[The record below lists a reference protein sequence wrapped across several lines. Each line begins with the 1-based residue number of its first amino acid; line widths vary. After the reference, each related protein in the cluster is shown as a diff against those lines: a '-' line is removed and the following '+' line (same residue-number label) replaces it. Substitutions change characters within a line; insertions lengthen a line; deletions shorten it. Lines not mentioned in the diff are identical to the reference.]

1 MHVTIRL
8 MRKYLFS
15 ILFFL
20 FFFLLLYA
28 LPFSLARAQE
38 SGWIINNF
46 HSDIIIQKDGV
57 VAISETITVDFNAL
71 EKHGIYRDI
80 PYVYTQTPI
89 QSGQKDGSTYYTEI
103 TVSKILQDGKEA
115 TYKVFNNGSYLRMQI
130 GDADKTISG
139 KHTYTIMYTAK
150 GILQRFESIDEL
162 YWNVSGN
169 GWGVPIERASAKV
182 TIPRGNIAQVVCS
195 QGYAGSN
202 TPCVSTK
209 TDETTADFTTTT
221 VLSASEGMTVAVGFT
236 KGIIPILTVEK
247 PKTLFEKL
255 LEPFSILT
263 FVGVFLGSMVW
274 VVGLWYKKGRD
285 IKPAGHETI
294 VVEFTPPEKLRPA
307 ELGILMDE
315 RADTLDVTATI
326 IDLTTRGYLTI
337 TEIPKKW
344 LFGSMDYELARTVK
358 SDTDLLS
365 YEKMLLERI
374 FGTTK
379 KKKVSTLKNDFY
391 DDLAKIKDEMYDHM
405 MKKGVFVAHP
415 QKTRTNYLLVGIFL
429 LIGSIVMVVLGSIN
443 AYVFLINIG
452 AGLIPS
458 SVLLIIVSQF
468 MSRKTAK
475 GRELYRRVKGYRE
488 FINTAEKYRQ
498 QFFEKQNLFQEV
510 LPYAIVFGLTGK
522 FAEAMKEIG
531 LKNPTIAGYYGVH
544 AFNAHTFTNNV
555 STFSNSF
562 SSAAASAPSSSG
574 SGGGGSS
581 GGGFGGGGGGSW

>member
-1 MHVTIRL
+1 MKRL
-8 MRKYLFS
+8 LLFLS
-15 ILFFL
+15 
-20 FFFLLLYA
+20 FFFTLYA
-28 LPFSLARAQE
+28 SPFPLARAQDTGWVIDNFASDINVEE
-38 SGWIINNF
+38 SG
-46 HSDIIIQKDGV
+46 V
-57 VAISETITVDFNAL
+57 VSISETITVDFNAL

-89 QSGQKDGSTYYTEI
+89 ESGQKDGSTYYTEI
-103 TVSKILQDGKEA
+103 VVSKILQDKREA
-115 TYKVFNNGSYLRMQI
+115 TYKVFDNGSYLRMQI

-162 YWNVSGN
+162 YWNVTGN

-182 TIPRGNIAQVVCS
+182 TIPKGSIAQVVCY

-209 TDETTADFTTTT
+209 IDETTANFSTAAP
-221 VLSASEGMTVAVGFT
+221 LSASQGMTVAVGFT
-236 KGIIPILTVEK
+236 KGIVPLLTVEK

-255 LEPFSILT
+255 VDPFSIAT
-263 FVGVFLGSMVW
+263 FVLVLFSGMFW
-274 VVGLWYKKGRD
+274 VLSLWYKKGRD
-285 IKPAGHETI
+285 IKLTTHETI

-344 LFGSMDYELARTVK
+344 LFGSMDYELAKTAK

-365 YEKMLLERI
+365 YEKMLLERL
-374 FGTTK
+374 FGSTK
-379 KKKVSTLKNDFY
+379 KKKVSSLKNDFY
-391 DDLAKIKDEMYDHM
+391 DDLGKIKDEMYDHM
-405 MKKGVFVAHP
+405 MKKDVFVAHP
-415 QKTRTNYLLVGIFL
+415 QKTRTKYVLLGIFL
-429 LIGSIVMVVLGSIN
+429 LIAAVSLTIFGSVN
-443 AYVFLINIG
+443 EYVFLLDVG
-452 AGLIPS
+452 AGLVPS
-458 SVLLIIVSQF
+458 SILLIIVSQF

-498 QFFEKQNLFQEV
+498 RFFEKQNLFQEV

-544 AFNAHTFTNNV
+544 PFNAHTFTNNV
-555 STFSNSF
+555 SAFSNSF